1 MISEALPVVEDDRKI
16 VEVTDHETAAESI
29 NHQSLKLLGFLCFF
43 LLIQESMTGSIKQ
56 HYLAVVIQIHNLAK

>member
-29 NHQSLKLLGFLCFF
+29 NHQSLKLLGFLFF
-43 LLIQESMTGSIKQ
+43 C
-56 HYLAVVIQIHNLAK
+56 